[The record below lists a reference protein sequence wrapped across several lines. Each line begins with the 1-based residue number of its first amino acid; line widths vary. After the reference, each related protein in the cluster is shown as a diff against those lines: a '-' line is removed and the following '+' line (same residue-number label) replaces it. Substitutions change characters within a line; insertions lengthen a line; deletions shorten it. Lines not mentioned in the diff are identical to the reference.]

1 MRKAI
6 FLLMVGVCL
15 NLVYSPACQTKAV
28 ILSSG
33 ADVELDY
40 RTLEPGEVIA
50 VEIKNPADMLEAKV
64 KFLNRSYRMG
74 MSETSQR
81 LLAFISLDLE
91 LEPGF
96 YPLTVFMRRL
106 NGQWEKAQRRITVPG
121 KEFPVNKLWVDK
133 KFITP
138 PKKFW
143 ERIEWESELL
153 RVLFSGYTS
162 RWLGEGGF
170 VFPSAGSA
178 RPSFGERRLFNNFH
192 WSTHRG
198 VDVASPF
205 GSPVIASNSGMIVLA
220 RNLYYAGNAV
230 IIDHGVGVFT
240 FYCHLSRFGVKR
252 GDFVRKGDII
262 GRVGA
267 TGRVTGPHLHWA
279 VRVAGKNVDPY
290 SLLNLNLDL

>member
-1 MRKAI
+1 MI
-6 FLLMVGVCL
+6 GICL
-15 NLVYSPACQTKAV
+15 NLVFSPACQTEV
-28 ILSSG
+28 LTVSSG
-33 ADVELDY
+33 TNVELDY

-50 VEIKNPADMLEAKV
+50 VEIKDPSDVLEAKV
-64 KFLNRSYRMG
+64 KFLNRTFRMG
-74 MSETSQR
+74 TSEINHR
-81 LLAFISLDLE
+81 LFAFISLDLE

-96 YPLTVFMRRL
+96 YPLTVFFKRS
-106 NGQWEKAQRRITVPG
+106 NGQWDKVQRRLTVPA

-133 KFITP
+133 RFITP
-138 PKKFW
+138 PAKYR

-153 RVLFSGYTS
+153 RVLFNGYTPL
-162 RWLGEGGF
+162 WLGEGRF
-170 VFPSAGSA
+170 VFPSAGNA
-178 RPSFGERRLFNNFH
+178 RPSFGERRLFNNIH

-205 GSPVIASNSGMIVLA
+205 GSPVIASNSGRIVLA

-240 FYCHLSRFGVKR
+240 FYCHLSRLGVKR
-252 GDFVRKGDII
+252 GDFIRRGDII

-290 SLLNLNLDL
+290 SLLNLDLE

>member
-1 MRKAI
+1 MI
-6 FLLMVGVCL
+6 GMCL
-15 NLVYSPACQTKAV
+15 NLVFSPACQTEV
-28 ILSSG
+28 LTVSLG
-33 ADVELDY
+33 TNVELDY

-50 VEIKNPADMLEAKV
+50 VEIKEPFNVLEAKV
-64 KFLNRSYRMG
+64 KFLNRTFRMG
-74 MSETSQR
+74 TSEINHR
-81 LLAFISLDLE
+81 LFAFISLDLE

-96 YPLTVFMRRL
+96 YPLTVFIKRS
-106 NGQWEKAQRRITVPG
+106 NGQWNKVQRRLTVPA
-121 KEFPVNKLWVDK
+121 KEFPILKLWVDK
-133 KFITP
+133 RFITP
-138 PKKFW
+138 PAKYR

-153 RVLFSGYTS
+153 RVLFNSYTPL
-162 RWLGEGGF
+162 WLGEGRF
-170 VFPSAGSA
+170 VFPSAGNA
-178 RPSFGERRLFNNFH
+178 RPSFGERRLFNNIH

-205 GSPVIASNSGMIVLA
+205 GSPVIASNSGRIVLA

-240 FYCHLSRFGVKR
+240 FYCHLSRLGVKR
-252 GDFVRKGDII
+252 EDFVRRGDII

-290 SLLNLNLDL
+290 SLLNLNLE

>member
-1 MRKAI
+1 MI
-6 FLLMVGVCL
+6 GMCL
-15 NLVYSPACQTKAV
+15 NLVFSPACQTEV
-28 ILSSG
+28 LTVSSG
-33 ADVELDY
+33 TNVELDY

-50 VEIKNPADMLEAKV
+50 VEIKEPFNVLEAKV
-64 KFLNRSYRMG
+64 KFLNRTFRMG
-74 MSETSQR
+74 TSEINHR
-81 LLAFISLDLE
+81 LFAFISLDLE

-96 YPLTVFMRRL
+96 YPLTVFIKRS
-106 NGQWEKAQRRITVPG
+106 NGQWDKVQRRLTVPA
-121 KEFPVNKLWVDK
+121 KEFPILKLWVDK
-133 KFITP
+133 RFITP
-138 PKKFW
+138 PAKYR

-153 RVLFSGYTS
+153 RVLFNSYTPL
-162 RWLGEGGF
+162 WLGEGRF
-170 VFPSAGSA
+170 VFPSAGNA
-178 RPSFGERRLFNNFH
+178 RPSFGERRLFNNIH

-205 GSPVIASNSGMIVLA
+205 GSPVIASNSGRIVLA

-240 FYCHLSRFGVKR
+240 FYCHLSRLGVKR
-252 GDFVRKGDII
+252 EDFVRRGDII

-290 SLLNLNLDL
+290 SLLNLNLE

>member
-1 MRKAI
+1 MRKAV
-6 FLLMVGVCL
+6 LLFMIGICL
-15 NLVYSPACQTKAV
+15 NLVFSPACQTEV
-28 ILSSG
+28 LTVSSG
-33 ADVELDY
+33 TNVELDY

-50 VEIKNPADMLEAKV
+50 VEIKDPSDVLEAKV
-64 KFLNRSYRMG
+64 KFLNRTFRMG
-74 MSETSQR
+74 TSEINHR
-81 LLAFISLDLE
+81 LFAFISLDLE

-96 YPLTVFMRRL
+96 YPLTVFFKRS
-106 NGQWEKAQRRITVPG
+106 NGQWDKVQRRLTVPA

-133 KFITP
+133 RFITP
-138 PKKFW
+138 PAKYR

-153 RVLFSGYTS
+153 RVLFNGYTPL
-162 RWLGEGGF
+162 WLGEGRF
-170 VFPSAGSA
+170 VFPSAGNA
-178 RPSFGERRLFNNFH
+178 RPSFGERRLFNNIH

-205 GSPVIASNSGMIVLA
+205 GSPVIASNSGRIVLA

-240 FYCHLSRFGVKR
+240 FYCHLSRLGVKR
-252 GDFVRKGDII
+252 GDFIRRGDII

-290 SLLNLNLDL
+290 SLLNLDLE